1 MSVSAAVVRSP
12 LRARPSTRGTGVP
25 VLLLFV
31 ATCSWGVSGTAVS
44 AEAGAASF
52 VDEVTV
58 TDRNGDSMV
67 FRLSADG
74 SRVQLFVDGVL
85 DVDDVEYA
93 LQLYGSWGL
102 VRQVP
107 LFFVGDDSQTKMDEL
122 TALLARVMTVEQA
135 QITAEKVAGKACTA
149 ADKKV
154 SIFAR
159 LTNTLMIVHQRVFN
173 LPRITPSYQRPVLPF
188 FPAAAMS
195 RA

>member
-1 MSVSAAVVRSP
+1 MLV
-12 LRARPSTRGTGVP
+12 
-25 VLLLFV
+25 LLFV
-31 ATCSWGVSGTAVS
+31 ATCSWGLSGSAVS
-44 AEAGAASF
+44 AKAGGAS
-52 VDEVTV
+52 VPDEVSV
-58 TDRNGDSMV
+58 ADRNGDVMV

-93 LQLYGSWGL
+93 LQLYGAWGL

>member
-1 MSVSAAVVRSP
+1 
-12 LRARPSTRGTGVP
+12 
-25 VLLLFV
+25 
-31 ATCSWGVSGTAVS
+31 
-44 AEAGAASF
+44 
-52 VDEVTV
+52 
-58 TDRNGDSMV
+58 MV

-85 DVDDVEYA
+85 DIDNVETATDLFYF
-93 LQLYGSWGL
+93 
-102 VRQVP
+102 VRDEERP
-107 LFFVGDDSQTKMDEL
+107 TKMDEL